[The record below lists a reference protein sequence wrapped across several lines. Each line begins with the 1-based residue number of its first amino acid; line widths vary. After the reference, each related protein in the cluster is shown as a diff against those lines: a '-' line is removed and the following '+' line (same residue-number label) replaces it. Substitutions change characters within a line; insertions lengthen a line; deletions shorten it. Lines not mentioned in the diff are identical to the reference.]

1 MRHAQR
7 ESVIVGCAPAVDEL
21 EDGRAASRCVVVA
34 RDPAHAR
41 VVSANFE
48 RRRAAAFATSSWPRS
63 GCEMVSACATLKPK
77 DLALKAIIAQ
87 QDDAANV
94 QKREQI
100 AEQLTPDLSRRSYR
114 LRQSR

>member
-1 MRHAQR
+1 MRDG
-7 ESVIVGCAPAVDEL
+7 VPAN
-21 EDGRAASRCVVVA
+21 RA
-34 RDPAHAR
+34 
-41 VVSANFE
+41 
-48 RRRAAAFATSSWPRS
+48 
-63 GCEMVSACATLKPK
+63 GATLKPK

>member
-1 MRHAQR
+1 
-7 ESVIVGCAPAVDEL
+7 
-21 EDGRAASRCVVVA
+21 
-34 RDPAHAR
+34 
-41 VVSANFE
+41 
-48 RRRAAAFATSSWPRS
+48 
-63 GCEMVSACATLKPK
+63 MVSACATLKPK